1 MTRTFLDPSFAAT
14 EISARTGFAGNRLD
28 RWAEA
33 RTADTLPDAMAHPEA
48 RFWGFAK
55 GRVIVAFEDAPRGL
69 LTHDEL
75 ATFSPHTDR
84 AVLLG
89 YDGNAPRIAMPM
101 AVDVEVPLPAPYKA
115 IDLRSLAMQGLL
127 PEAELGQ
134 VAHGGSLLNWH
145 SSARFC
151 GRCGGPTEMRDA
163 GAKRHCA
170 KCARD
175 TFPRTD
181 PVVIMLIVS
190 PDGESCLL
198 GRSPHFPPG
207 MVSALAGFVE
217 AGETLEMA
225 VRRETF
231 EESGLRV
238 GAVTYHASQPWPF
251 PHTLMIGCMGR
262 ALETDILRDE
272 TELEACAWYPRA
284 DVLDALAK
292 GTPPGTGELAMPMP
306 LAIAHRLILDW
317 AEGRADL

>member
-1 MTRTFLDPSFAAT
+1 MTRSFLAPNFAAT
-14 EISARTGFAGNRLD
+14 EISALTGFADNRLD

-33 RTADTLPDAMAHPEA
+33 RDANTLPNSMVHSEA
-48 RFWGFAK
+48 RFWGHAK
-55 GRVIVAFEDAPRGL
+55 GRVIVAFEDRPRGL
-69 LTHDEL
+69 LTRDEL
-75 ATFSPHTDR
+75 AAFSPHEDR

-89 YDGNAPRIAMPM
+89 YDGDTPRIAMPL
-101 AVDVEVPLPAPYKA
+101 AVDIEAPLPAPYKA

-127 PEAELGQ
+127 PDAELGQ

-151 GRCGGPTEMRDA
+151 GRCGGSTAMRDA
-163 GAKRHCA
+163 GAKRHCPA
-170 KCARD
+170 CARD

-190 PDGESCLL
+190 PDGDRCLL

-207 MVSALAGFVE
+207 MVTALAGFVE

-238 GAVTYHASQPWPF
+238 GTVSYHASQPWPF

-262 ALETDILRDE
+262 ALETNIIRDE
-272 TELEACAWYPRA
+272 TELEACRWYSRTE
-284 DVLDALAK
+284 VLDALAK
-292 GTPPGTGELAMPMP
+292 GTPPGTGEVAMPMP

-317 AEGRADL
+317 AEGRAEI